1 MLKVHTFSEFTVVT
15 AAPRQSRIAN
25 YVANVLA
32 GIRDSGEMQARYE
45 ALSRMSNTDLAR
57 RGLTRDTITQA
68 ILNGGCW

>member
-15 AAPRQSRIAN
+15 APARRARVAS

-32 GIRDSGEMQARYE
+32 GIRDSGELQARYE

-57 RGLTRDTITQA
+57 RGLTRDTIA
-68 ILNGGCW
+68 HALLCGGGW